1 MRSRAVERYRPE
13 LAHAEV
19 PVAPSPRPAARS
31 RRRRSW
37 EASCRSIDDPWYA
50 DEILIGL
57 NFWTVEE
64 FAAFAKVGV
73 EQVRDWMAAGL
84 PVLSLPDGS
93 VRISE
98 AAADEWAKHLARQS
112 LVPTQPLVESNVGTQ
127 KRPQAGGIE
136 SPYLDAEQA
145 AAYLGLPSVKA
156 LYGLRD
162 RGRLKPLPG
171 HRRLRFTKQ
180 QLDNYLEG
188 RKK

>member
-1 MRSRAVERYRPE
+1 MRSRAVERFRPE
-13 LAHAEV
+13 FSHAEV
-19 PVAPSPRPAARS
+19 LVVPHPRTTARPRP
-31 RRRRSW
+31 RRRL
-37 EASCRSIDDPWYA
+37 EAIYRSIDDPWCG
-50 DEILIGL
+50 DELLIGL

-73 EQVRDWMAAGL
+73 EQVQEWMAAGL
-84 PVLSLPDGS
+84 PVLWLADGT

-112 LVPTQPLVESNVGTQ
+112 LTQPQPAVMANGGTQ
-127 KRPQAGGIE
+127 QRVQAGSVE

-162 RGRLKPLPG
+162 RGKLKPLPG
-171 HRRLRFTKQ
+171 HRRLRFTKE
-180 QLDNYLEG
+180 QLDNYIHG
-188 RKK
+188 RRR